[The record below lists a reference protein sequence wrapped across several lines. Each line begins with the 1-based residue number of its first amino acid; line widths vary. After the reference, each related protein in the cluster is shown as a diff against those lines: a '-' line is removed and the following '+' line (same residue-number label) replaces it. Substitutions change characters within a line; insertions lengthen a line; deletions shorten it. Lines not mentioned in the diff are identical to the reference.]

1 MTKRFTTAGA
11 MVAMGAVSGNYY
23 LGLGRGEDDDG
34 LIGEAA
40 GGGYARQAVTIVA
53 NGLTGT
59 NAAAIVFSG
68 FTATQGSFSHS
79 GLFTA
84 ETGGT
89 CIWVGPLQT
98 PVDVLSGGAIAIAD
112 GALSLSIA
120 VVEEGTAPPS
130 PPLPPVDNE
139 IAYGA
144 GLFDFRADNDA
155 LVSTADGAVSALAS
169 AQGFP
174 GTFTQVSVTNR
185 PVHAAASDWV
195 SFAAASSGD
204 TAGDFLVNENI
215 RDRYRGT
222 SNALGVFYLL
232 FRYNTLPTW
241 NNMILRVGAQSDA
254 FTNFLLRGYGLRM
267 MSTGLLWLGR
277 GGNNTN
283 ENRVATMSGA
293 FTANEWIA
301 AALVLNDSRAAG
313 TTTGSSDL
321 VTRLFAKT
329 KPAGSHPVLTSAAT
343 VAQFVPADPTL
354 LCEVGRSRFN
364 GASVDSHCNNL
375 RLHSLGF
382 DAAPPISNEA
392 IEAVLDTLLARV

>member
-23 LGLGRGEDDDG
+23 LGLGRGETEDG
-34 LIGEAA
+34 LVGEAS

-53 NGLTGT
+53 DGLTGT
-59 NAAAIVFSG
+59 NAAAVMFSG
-68 FTATQGSFSHS
+68 FTTGLGSFTHA

-84 ETGGT
+84 ATGGT
-89 CIWVGPLQT
+89 CIWVGELQT
-98 PVDVLSGGAIAIAD
+98 PVDVAAGGSFAIPD
-112 GALSLSIA
+112 SALTLTIMMI
-120 VVEEGTAPPS
+120 EEQQAPS
-130 PPLPPVDNE
+130 LPPPGNHE
-139 IAYGA
+139 LSYNA
-144 GLFDFRADNDA
+144 GLFDFRADNDG
-155 LVSTADGAVSALAS
+155 LVSTANGPVAALAS
-169 AQGFP
+169 GQGFAGSFMQP
-174 GTFTQVSVTNR
+174 
-185 PVHAAASDWV
+185 AAANQPQHSAVNDWL
-195 SFAAASSGD
+195 SFAAASTSD
-204 TAGDFLVNENI
+204 TAGDFLTNVNI
-215 RDRYRGT
+215 RDRYRST

-232 FRYNTLPTW
+232 FRYTAIPTW
-241 NNMILRVGAQSDA
+241 NNMILRVGAQSEA

-293 FTANEWIA
+293 FAANEWIA

-313 TTTGSSDL
+313 TTRGPSEQ

-329 KPAGSHPVLTSAAT
+329 KATGSHPLFSAAAT
-343 VAQFVPADPTL
+343 AAQFVPADPTV

-364 GASVDSHCNNL
+364 SASIDSHCNNF

-382 DAAPPISNEA
+382 DAEPPISNQA
-392 IEAVLDTLLARV
+392 IETVLDTLLARV

>member
-23 LGLGRGEDDDG
+23 LGLGLGESDDG

-53 NGLTGT
+53 NGPTGT
-59 NAAAIVFSG
+59 NAASIAFSA
-68 FTATQGSFSHS
+68 FTASQGSFTHA

-89 CIWVGPLQT
+89 CIWVGPLQV
-98 PVDVLSGGAIAIAD
+98 PVQLQSGAAISIPD
-112 GALSLSIA
+112 GSLTLTIGL
-120 VVEEGTAPPS
+120 VEEATAPS
-130 PPLPPVDNE
+130 LPPHAHHE
-139 IAYGA
+139 ISYTA
-144 GLFDFRADNDA
+144 GLLDFRADNDG
-155 LVSTADGAVSALAS
+155 LVTTANGTVTDLAS
-169 AQGFP
+169 GQGFA
-174 GTFTQVSVTNR
+174 GSFTQPSATNR
-185 PVHAAASDWV
+185 PQHSAANDWV
-195 SFAAASSGD
+195 SFSAASTSD
-204 TAGDFLVNENI
+204 TAGDFLTNANI

-222 SNALGVFYLL
+222 SNALGVFYML
-232 FRYNTLPTW
+232 FRFNALPTW

-267 MSTGLLWLGR
+267 MNTGLLWLGR

-293 FTANEWIA
+293 FAANEWIA
-301 AALVLNDSRAAG
+301 AAFVLNDSRAAG
-313 TTTGSSDL
+313 TQTGAADQ

-329 KPAGSHPVLTSAAT
+329 KAMGSHPVLTSAAT
-343 VAQFVPADPTL
+343 AAQFVPADPSV
-354 LCEVGRSRFN
+354 LCELGRSRFI
-364 GASVDSHCNNL
+364 GASVDSHCNEF

-382 DAAPPISNEA
+382 DAAPPISNAA
-392 IEAVLDTLLARV
+392 IETVLDTLLARV